1 MQPDKRL
8 NSTGTALMNDPFA
21 EYVADSKPAYSPE
34 AFGDAP
40 PHDYRLPNNGQPV
53 DSDPFAEYTVEPVA
67 VVEQPKLKLPDY
79 KRGVGRSVLQ
89 GALLGFGDEAAAGIA
104 TGLAKVTGNI
114 PEGQTLADTYKDIKG
129 TEAVEQAAFV
139 AENPKTAFGAE
150 LAGGLVTAGLTGGQS
165 MAGAKTLGQVAKVG
179 ALQGGKLGAV
189 YGAGT
194 AETGETVGESAVNM
208 AGGALKG
215 GAIGAATGGLLTP
228 ALVGTG
234 RVASAGVKNIADRF
248 FKSDAEKAATY
259 VQQLAEQ
266 SGFTPEQIAARYE
279 KLGPQATLA
288 DVSENLLA
296 GAKSATDQ
304 IGPTKEAARALVG
317 NRQQGQFGETVGI
330 LSKQLGGVSPADA
343 AAALAKNAQER
354 SVQAGPLY
362 ESALKSVVPQSE
374 QLQKLQALPA
384 FKQAYSQAGTYA
396 ANDLSRVAKE
406 ADPNMIGGA
415 FKAGKLTEAEKLHY
429 AKQALY
435 DMESAQARAGNTNA
449 AKQIGD
455 ARKSLTNDVLDSI
468 PGYKEARNIWS
479 GSMAQEEA
487 LETGRQLFKLPK
499 REFEAAIKGMTEAE
513 KQQAR
518 LGLMDAAEENLSKVA
533 DNQNTAGRLVKDPA
547 VRDKLSQLLDADQM
561 KALTANAEKW
571 EAFTRTKNKL
581 AGGSPTA
588 ENLTV
593 EQESARMV
601 SDMNPIGMAKNKLF
615 ESITN
620 PNRLTKENAEEVG
633 KILLKQGMTQEEV
646 TALLTKAKKDPS
658 ILRSALTAGKNALLV
673 DYVPAGGAVADAAL
687 PTYGKIGRNAD
698 GTPKYGRIR

>member
-40 PHDYRLPNNGQPV
+40 PHDYRMPNNGQPV

-79 KRGVGRSVLQ
+79 TRGVGRSVLQ

-139 AENPKTAFGAE
+139 NENPGTALTAE
-150 LAGGLVTAGLTGGQS
+150 LAGGLITAGLTGGQS
-165 MAGAKTLGQVAKVG
+165 MAGAKTLGQVAKAG
-179 ALQGGKLGAV
+179 AIQGGKLGAV

-343 AAALAKNAQER
+343 AASLAKNATER
-354 SVQAGPLY
+354 SAAAKPLY
-362 ESALKSVVPQSE
+362 QKAFSQTIPETDDLKLLTSNTLVAKAMQDAE
-374 QLQKLQALPA
+374 R
-384 FKQAYSQAGTYA
+384 YA
-396 ANDLSRVAKE
+396 AADLGRVSGDNPASRA
-406 ADPNMIGGA
+406 
-415 FKAGKLTEAEKLHY
+415 LTNVERLHY
-429 AKQALY
+429 AKKALF
-435 DMESAQARAGNTNA
+435 DESVNAPPEMAINLNA
-449 AKQIGD
+449 ARRAVTDQLNKVPEYKQ
-455 ARKSLTNDVLDSI
+455 AN
-468 PGYKEARNIWS
+468 AIWA
-479 GSMAQEEA
+479 GSKGADEA
-487 LETGRQLFKLPK
+487 LQIGRQLFKLPK

>member
-1 MQPDKRL
+1 MEDFDPDAYL
-8 NSTGTALMNDPFA
+8 ASSPAQDSDFDPDAYLASTAPIERQQDKKL
-21 EYVADSKPAYSPE
+21 ELPAY
-34 AFGDAP
+34 
-40 PHDYRLPNNGQPV
+40 
-53 DSDPFAEYTVEPVA
+53 T
-67 VVEQPKLKLPDY
+67 
-79 KRGVGRSVLQ
+79 RGMGRSLLQ

-139 AENPKTAFGAE
+139 NENPGTALTAE
-150 LAGGLVTAGLTGGQS
+150 LAGGLVTAGFTGGQS
-165 MAGAKTLGQVAKVG
+165 MAGAKTLGQVAKAG
-179 ALQGGKLGAV
+179 AIQGGKLGAV

-279 KLGPQATLA
+279 KLGPQSTLA

-343 AAALAKNAQER
+343 AASLAKNATER
-354 SVQAGPLY
+354 SAAAKPLY
-362 ESALKSVVPQSE
+362 QKAFSQTIPETDDLKLLTSNTLVAKAMQDAE
-374 QLQKLQALPA
+374 R
-384 FKQAYSQAGTYA
+384 YA
-396 ANDLSRVAKE
+396 AADLGRVSGDNPASRA
-406 ADPNMIGGA
+406 
-415 FKAGKLTEAEKLHY
+415 LTNVERLHY
-429 AKQALY
+429 AKKALF
-435 DMESAQARAGNTNA
+435 DESVNAPPEMAINLNA
-449 AKQIGD
+449 ARRAVTDQLNKVPEYKQ
-455 ARKSLTNDVLDSI
+455 AN
-468 PGYKEARNIWS
+468 AIWA

-518 LGLMDAAEENLSKVA
+518 LGLMDAAEENLSKIA
-533 DNQNTAGRLVKDPA
+533 DNQNTAGRLVKDHA

-571 EAFTRTKNKL
+571 EAFTLTKNKL